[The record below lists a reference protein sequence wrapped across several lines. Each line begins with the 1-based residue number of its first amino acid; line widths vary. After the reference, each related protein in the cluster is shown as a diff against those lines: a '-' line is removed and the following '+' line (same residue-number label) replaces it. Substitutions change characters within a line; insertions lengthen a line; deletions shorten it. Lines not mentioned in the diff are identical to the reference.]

1 MKRHVVYREILNH
14 IVSLTTGLNAE
25 EMSIISASITND
37 RLNDIDYD
45 KINNALPAEH
55 DGCKRL
61 IKKIRSLSIDETTDV
76 LNEDCKQYFF
86 IPKSSI
92 KRVYDFCH
100 EAPDLICLKGESL
113 FGADIANDALPLIEI
128 ICSDTIQISAFVA
141 KLDDAANADSIV
153 VAFNPTVYANLDS
166 DLNRCYA
173 FIVLQYLYDSHH
185 INLPVELNSPSLPTT
200 LLNYNSVA
208 PYCQYNDIYDIIN
221 DWQHAKNLLDSF
233 LRMYHVIEYM
243 AYRRDVVRIETGSTI
258 KRSFLRQ
265 IKGLD
270 QSYQK
275 NERSKITE
283 GYCQLFNNAK
293 FTNTD
298 LTGDQTD
305 EQFCG
310 KYFPLEPDGS
320 AYFTAANLSGTV
332 QKQKKVTAK
341 FIYDVRCMIVHSKE
355 SEFHITLTNLEEYNA
370 IVPLMKIIIE
380 RVYSELPNIL
390 SDENNSIKFTNNTI
404 QLY

>member
-1 MKRHVVYREILNH
+1 MKRHEVYRGILNH
-14 IVSLTTGLNAE
+14 ILSLTTGLETE
-25 EMSIISASITND
+25 EVSIINASITND

-45 KINNALPAEH
+45 KINNALPADH
-55 DGCKRL
+55 DGCIRL
-61 IKKIRSLSIDETTDV
+61 IKKIRSLSIDETSDV
-76 LNEDCKQYFF
+76 LNEDCKRYFF
-86 IPKSSI
+86 IPKSDI
-92 KRVYDFCH
+92 KRIYDFSY
-100 EAPDLICLKGESL
+100 ESPELICLKSESI
-113 FGADIANDALPLIEI
+113 FGADIANDALPLIER
-128 ICSDTIQISAFVA
+128 ICSDTVQIPDFVA
-141 KLDDAANADSIV
+141 KLNDTANADSIV
-153 VAFNPTVYANLDS
+153 VAFNPTVYADLDS
-166 DLNRCYA
+166 ILNRSYP
-173 FIVLQYLYDSHH
+173 FIVLQYLYSSNYV
-185 INLPVELNSPSLPTT
+185 NLPVELDAPSLPTT
-200 LLNYNSVA
+200 RLNYNSVA

-233 LRMYHVIEYM
+233 LRMYHIIEYM
-243 AYRRDVVRIETGSTI
+243 AYRRDVVRIEAGSSI

-275 NERSKITE
+275 SERSKITE

-293 FTNTD
+293 FSDTD
-298 LTGDQTD
+298 LIGDQTD

-310 KYFPLEPDGS
+310 KFFPLEPDGS

-355 SEFHITLTNLEEYNA
+355 SEFHITLTNLDEYKA
-370 IVPLMKIIIE
+370 IVPLMKKIID
-380 RVYSELPNIL
+380 RVYSELPAIL
-390 SDENNSIKFTNNTI
+390 SDENNSIKFTNNAI